1 MSRLNT
7 KIKNMKHDLILEKA
21 AEMFETDGFDEMKI
35 SQLAKSVG
43 VSVGTIY
50 SYFDSKEGLYSA
62 WVLKEIEMAYTMLQ
76 KLSEEEL
83 SPEAFIKHSIEIK
96 FSMMAK
102 KRRSLQS
109 GVLNNPFFFE
119 SQQVLH
125 REALHKIYGL
135 YIDIFDS
142 IKEVEVESMQLVYIL
157 NALGNAYVMRWIEGE
172 IIDLEA
178 KADEVYT
185 VFMKILKG
193 CA

>member
-7 KIKNMKHDLILEKA
+7 KIKNIKHDLILEKA
-21 AEMFETDGFDEMKI
+21 AEMFETEGFDEMKI
-35 SQLAKSVG
+35 SQLAKTVG

-83 SPEAFIKHSIEIK
+83 SSEAFIKHSIKIK

-102 KRRSLQS
+102 KRNSLQS
-109 GVLNNPFFFE
+109 GILNNPFFFE
-119 SQQVLH
+119 SQQILH
-125 REALHKIYGL
+125 KEALHKIYGL
-135 YIDIFDS
+135 YIDIFDN
-142 IKEVEVESMQLVYIL
+142 IKEVDVESMQLVYIL

-172 IIDLEA
+172 ITDLEA
-178 KADEVYT
+178 KTDEVYT
-185 VFMKILKG
+185 IFMKILKG
-193 CA
+193 